1 MNLEFG
7 VCLQV
12 EQCRM
17 PGLAI
22 YLTLDAGKANAGGMG
37 GSSLCGGEGGDV
49 VSYVTGLLLSPNQPQ
64 RSWFAQFVK
73 SGQRV
78 SLDLQLFL
86 FYHEAAQI
94 FLLFYYYFYCYG
106 RDKSGTLLLIQPL
119 PSALFA

>member
-1 MNLEFG
+1 MLHTMSLPHLDLL
-7 VCLQV
+7 CLQV

-22 YLTLDAGKANAGGMG
+22 YLTLDAGKVANTGGLG
-37 GSSLCGGEGGDV
+37 GSSVCGGSEGGDV

-78 SLDLQLFL
+78 S
-86 FYHEAAQI
+86 I
-94 FLLFYYYFYCYG
+94 FLSFSFTQSHVTY
-106 RDKSGTLLLIQPL
+106 T
-119 PSALFA
+119 

>member
-1 MNLEFG
+1 MVIVLWECCIVADQSILFL
-7 VCLQV
+7 VYVQV

-78 SLDLQLFL
+78 SSDLQLFL
-86 FYHEAAQI
+86 QLI
-94 FLLFYYYFYCYG
+94 Q
-106 RDKSGTLLLIQPL
+106 TLL
-119 PSALFA
+119 

>member
-1 MNLEFG
+1 M
-7 VCLQV
+7 CLQV

-22 YLTLDAGKANAGGMG
+22 YLTLDAGKTNAGGLG
-37 GSSLCGGEGGDV
+37 CSSVCGGVEGGDV

-78 SLDLQLFL
+78 S
-86 FYHEAAQI
+86 I
-94 FLLFYYYFYCYG
+94 FFQFFNM
-106 RDKSGTLLLIQPL
+106 
-119 PSALFA
+119 PSQM